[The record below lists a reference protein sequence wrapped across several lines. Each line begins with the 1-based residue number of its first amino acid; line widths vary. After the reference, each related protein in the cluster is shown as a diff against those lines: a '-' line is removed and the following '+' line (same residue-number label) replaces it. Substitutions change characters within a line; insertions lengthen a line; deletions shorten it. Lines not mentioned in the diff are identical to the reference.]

1 MLKTKFRIIKNI
13 HKITIK
19 NRINNLKRSI
29 NLEVDKDLE
38 AMNEEKKAQKIK
50 NKNNINMREDK
61 NTNQKTKEEN
71 IIVHQAVQANREE
84 EKDQDKKFIN
94 EKQYRDK
101 FTKEK

>member
-94 EKQYRDK
+94 EK
-101 FTKEK
+101 

>member
-84 EKDQDKKFIN
+84 DKDQDKKFIN
-94 EKQYRDK
+94 EK
-101 FTKEK
+101 

>member
-1 MLKTKFRIIKNI
+1 MLKTKFRIINNI

-19 NRINNLKRSI
+19 NSKNNLKRSI

-84 EKDQDKKFIN
+84 DKDQDKKFIN
-94 EKQYRDK
+94 EK
-101 FTKEK
+101 